1 MIELLCSMTVM
12 LIGIFAVFAVFQA
25 GIIQLRRASTVTT
38 AAAVADSEME
48 KYRAIRNDSIGL
60 ANADVTAAD
69 ATYKA
74 DSAYKT
80 NTPATT
86 LSSAMT
92 STQLT
97 MAVASAAGFPTS
109 SPYIVQ
115 VDSELILI
123 SGGTGT
129 TSWTILDSNGAI
141 PTIGR
146 AYLGTTAAAHSS
158 GATVTLIQQ
167 VNVTKC
173 GSAPC
178 TNSVPTKTVTG
189 ADGRSYRV
197 DTYISWKQIAGS
209 GTTTGRLVKLVTVV
223 VRSNSSPYR
232 QWARISSAF
241 DLSTGV

>member
-1 MIELLCSMTVM
+1 V
-12 LIGIFAVFAVFQA
+12 
-25 GIIQLRRASTVTT
+25 
-38 AAAVADSEME
+38 
-48 KYRAIRNDSIGL
+48 
-60 ANADVTAAD
+60 
-69 ATYKA
+69 
-74 DSAYKT
+74 
-80 NTPATT
+80 
-86 LSSAMT
+86 
-92 STQLT
+92 
-97 MAVASAAGFPTS
+97 
-109 SPYIVQ
+109 
-115 VDSELILI
+115 
-123 SGGTGT
+123 
-129 TSWTILDSNGAI
+129 

-197 DTYISWKQIAGS
+197 DTYVSWKQIAGS

-232 QWARISSAF
+232 QWARLSSAF